1 MINETII
8 ITKQLP
14 ITGTKDLSPSLT
26 TDDNLEMAVYYILG
40 AGKLLSGTPGRKR
53 ILCKAIH
60 YLNNELK
67 TEERE

>member
-1 MINETII
+1 MINETLT

-14 ITGTKDLSPSLT
+14 VTNTTNLSSLPVA
-26 TDDNLEMAVYYILG
+26 DDNLEMAVYYILG
-40 AGKLLSGTPGRKR
+40 AGKLLPGTQGRKR

-67 TEERE
+67 

>member
-8 ITKQLP
+8 LTQPLP
-14 ITGTKDLSPSLT
+14 VTGTPNLCASQG
-26 TDDNLEMAVYYILG
+26 TDNNLEMAVYYILG
-40 AGKLLSGTPGRKR
+40 AGKLLPGTTGRKR

-67 TEERE
+67 AEE

>member
-14 ITGTKDLSPSLT
+14 VISTNDLSPT
-26 TDDNLEMAVYYILG
+26 PATDDNLEMAVYYILG
-40 AGKLLSGTPGRKR
+40 AGKLLSGTTGRKR